1 MLSVAAAPLRWCA
14 LLSALWVALL
24 PVPGAAQAGKVAAVL
39 RSVTGTVFQQPSGG
53 QVRVVPAGTELAVG
67 DTVGTQKGAFALV
80 VFSDGSRVALRPES
94 AMAIRGYSFKS
105 DDPVNDQVSMQLLK
119 GWLRVVS
126 GQIGKRGDQAA
137 FQLKANDTTIGIRG
151 TDFAVRICDAE
162 CQAADEGDV
171 EGVLPQSGRL
181 GRLLASAEPLRR
193 LRDGTATL
201 EARIDTPLFLGD
213 VLVAGEVEAVIGL
226 DDGTRLVLGPGAR
239 LALRAE
245 EDDLGRRAVR
255 LDLLEGQLRVATPPQ
270 PRARLYGLLVNAGR
284 LVGVRHEAAVDLA
297 CEGPAR
303 AGAYACDAATVEV
316 REGLADVL
324 STEGLRTLRPGERV
338 RLVEPPARP
347 APRAEARS
355 AGGTC
360 TDALSASAMW
370 SAEATP
376 PDARL
381 LASATRS
388 AVGETVS
395 AGVAPRV
402 APLQDDPMALS
413 GGATPVLRTAQ
424 FGAAAAGVQRLF
436 DPRDIPPEGVR
447 PAGAAQR
454 PEPGVY
460 AAVFEGMIAVDNP
473 TGRILVPAG
482 QGAFSPPLG
491 TLPPR
496 LLPVAP
502 RFMERDRELERSR
515 LAPDECIR

>member
-1 MLSVAAAPLRWCA
+1 MLRT
-14 LLSALWVALL
+14 LLAGVRGLVALAAL
-24 PVPGAAQAGKVAAVL
+24 AVALMPAPGAAQAGKAAAVL

-53 QVRVVPAGTELAVG
+53 QVRVVPAGTELVVG

-94 AMAIRGYSFKS
+94 AMAIRGYSFKP

-162 CQAADEGDV
+162 CQAAEDADV

-193 LRDGTATL
+193 LREGTATL
-201 EARIDTPLFLGD
+201 PASIDAPLFLGD
-213 VLVAGEVEAVIGL
+213 VLVVGEVEAVIGL
-226 DDGTRLVLGPGAR
+226 DDGTRLVLGPGTR

-297 CEGPAR
+297 CESAAR
-303 AGAYACDAATVEV
+303 LGAYACDAAIVEV

-324 STEGLRTLRPGERV
+324 STEGLRTLRAGDRV
-338 RLVEPPARP
+338 RLVEPPAGP
-347 APRAEARS
+347 APRAEALGTQ
-355 AGGTC
+355 AGC
-360 TDALSASAMW
+360 AAPVL
-370 SAEATP
+370 
-376 PDARL
+376 
-381 LASATRS
+381 
-388 AVGETVS
+388 V
-395 AGVAPRV
+395 VAPRV
-402 APLQDDPMALS
+402 APLQDDRRDELS
-413 GGATPVLRTAQ
+413 VAPPSLRLVQLGG
-424 FGAAAAGVQRLF
+424 AGVQRLF

-447 PAGAAQR
+447 PPSATQR

-460 AAVFEGMIAVDNP
+460 AAVFEGMIAMDNP
-473 TGRILVPAG
+473 HGQILVPAG
-482 QGAFSPPLG
+482 QGAFSPPVG
-491 TLPPR
+491 AVPPR

-515 LAPDECIR
+515 MSPGECVR